1 MICESDHARVKEECE
16 LAEPEPFVL
25 EVLPRLPKGLVL
37 DVACGTGRHSV
48 LLASVGN
55 RVVAVDNS
63 LAVLAVLHDVA
74 KKLQLPI
81 YPVAADLG
89 RFPLPVDTFDV
100 IVNVNFLCRPLVA
113 ELKRALKPGGML
125 VFDTF
130 LIDQAEIGRP
140 RNPAFLLRHWELREM
155 LADLELLEYRE
166 GLASRH
172 DGRRSWRASALAIK
186 PKPRHD

>member
-1 MICESDHARVKEECE
+1 MCQSAARVGRRIRSCPHFGKGSLMICESDHARVKEECE

-25 EVLPRLPKGLVL
+25 EVLPRLPKGL
-37 DVACGTGRHSV
+37 
-48 LLASVGN
+48 
-55 RVVAVDNS
+55 
-63 LAVLAVLHDVA
+63 VLAVLHDVA